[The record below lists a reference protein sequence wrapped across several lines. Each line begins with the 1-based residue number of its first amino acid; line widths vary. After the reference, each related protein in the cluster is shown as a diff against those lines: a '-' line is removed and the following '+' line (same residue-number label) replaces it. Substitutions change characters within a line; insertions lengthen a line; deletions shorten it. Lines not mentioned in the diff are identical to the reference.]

1 MFYAARVYAAYRA
14 LTREERNALDPEV
27 KMEAIRRIALRY
39 CREEVLGKSF
49 NVFDGAL
56 AVAALVLLRDDAPDH
71 TAMARGLR
79 SMLDAAD
86 EGPKGHPYRAYE
98 WNKMRHPTR
107 IIVGSE
113 VQNA

>member
-1 MFYAARVYAAYRA
+1 
-14 LTREERNALDPEV
+14 
-27 KMEAIRRIALRY
+27 
-39 CREEVLGKSF
+39 LGKSF
-49 NVFDGAL
+49 NVFDAAL
-56 AVAALVLLRDDAPDH
+56 AVAALALLRDDAPGH

-79 SMLDAAD
+79 WMLDAAG

-113 VQNA
+113 VATSFFVLNALVEARHYLYDAEQSRAKTAAVNAGWTFPTSGV